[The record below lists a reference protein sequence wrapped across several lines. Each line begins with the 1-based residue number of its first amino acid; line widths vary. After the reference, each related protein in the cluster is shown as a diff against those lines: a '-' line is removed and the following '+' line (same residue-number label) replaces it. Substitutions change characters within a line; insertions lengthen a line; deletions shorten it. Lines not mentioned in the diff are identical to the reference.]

1 MAKHFAPGDLQLQAM
16 EGLARNI
23 GALEEEQKIGL
34 HFALGK
40 AYADLGD
47 HVRAFDHLVQGNAL
61 KRRRIIYDE
70 RMALAVIARI
80 GHAFTAE
87 LIKSKS
93 GLGVHASKVPVFIV
107 GMPRAGTTLVEQ
119 MLASHPLVFG
129 GGERHDFSDALAEL
143 IDTESA
149 TSPIRQLVQSL
160 DREKLAGIA
169 ARYLAASRAIAPDA
183 ARVTDKMP
191 ANFRF
196 AGLIHLALPQA
207 RIINVRRDPIDNCM
221 ACFSQ
226 SFADDNQAFS
236 YDLGELGRYY
246 RAYAELMDHWRGV
259 LPSDVLL
266 DVHYEE
272 LVDDFEAQA
281 RRIVAHC
288 GLEWDERCLAF
299 HETERRIKTASAV
312 QVRQPLYRSAVG
324 RWQPYRDMLK
334 PLLDELAEGAE
345 IGSKSVR
352 VPQEPPSPRSI
363 VTEELKSR

>member
-1 MAKHFAPGDLQLQAM
+1 M
-16 EGLARNI
+16 
-23 GALEEEQKIGL
+23 
-34 HFALGK
+34 
-40 AYADLGD
+40 
-47 HVRAFDHLVQGNAL
+47 
-61 KRRRIIYDE
+61 
-70 RMALAVIARI
+70 
-80 GHAFTAE
+80 
-87 LIKSKS
+87 
-93 GLGVHASKVPVFIV
+93 
-107 GMPRAGTTLVEQ
+107 
-119 MLASHPLVFG
+119 
-129 GGERHDFSDALAEL
+129 AEL

-149 TSPIRQLVQSL
+149 TSPILQLVQSL
-160 DREKLAGIA
+160 DREKPAGIA
-169 ARYLAASRAIAPDA
+169 ERYLAASRAIAPDA

-246 RAYAELMDHWRGV
+246 RAYAELMDHWRDV
-259 LPSDVLL
+259 LPSDALL
-266 DVHYEE
+266 DVQYEE
-272 LVDDFEAQA
+272 LVADFEAQA
-281 RRIVAHC
+281 RRIILYC

-334 PLLDELAEGAE
+334 PLLDELAGGADV
-345 IGSKSVR
+345 GSKTG
-352 VPQEPPSPRSI
+352 PPTAEPVTAGRPSGRSGA
-363 VTEELKSR
+363 KHS